1 MNEAKEKRKKK
12 KKTHAERE
20 RDGETQQISID
31 THTTHLGH
39 DDKVRKRNISGG

>member
-1 MNEAKEKRKKK
+1 MNET
-12 KKTHAERE
+12 KTCTVRE
-20 RDGETQQISID
+20 QESQQISID